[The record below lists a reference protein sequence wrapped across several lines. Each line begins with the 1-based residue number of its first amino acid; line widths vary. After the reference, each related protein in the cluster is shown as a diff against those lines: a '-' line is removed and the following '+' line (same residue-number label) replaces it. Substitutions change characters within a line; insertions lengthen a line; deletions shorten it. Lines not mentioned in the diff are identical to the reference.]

1 MLAARLLTSGRR
13 GAQRRALTKIRRLC
27 DWMTKRGEIKKIR
40 LPAAAERVRE
50 LWCLLRGIPRGREKQ
65 HGLAWAWTELEGA
78 TQRKK
83 FTLLFRSNMEF
94 RTQNK
99 RKKKERKEEE
109 KS

>member
-1 MLAARLLTSGRR
+1 
-13 GAQRRALTKIRRLC
+13 
-27 DWMTKRGEIKKIR
+27 MTKRGEIKKIR

-99 RKKKERKEEE
+99 RKKKEGKEEE
-109 KS
+109 MS